1 MPLYEVLVERYIQA
15 TIWIDAADP
24 EEARTGAIEL
34 SDALPEGDWEHGNTG
49 AAVMPRAALAPHVD
63 EVWVGGEAGS
73 WVHGDDYDKG
83 VRS

>member
-34 SDALPEGDWEHGNTG
+34 SDAFPEGDWEHGSTDT
-49 AAVMPRAALAPHVD
+49 AVMPRETLAPYGD
-63 EVWVGGEAGS
+63 AVWVGGEAGR
-73 WVHGDDYDKG
+73 WVHGDDYDAG
-83 VRS
+83 VRE

>member
-34 SDALPEGDWEHGNTG
+34 SDASPEGDWEHGSTD
-49 AAVMPRAALAPHVD
+49 AAVMPRSSLQDHVGQ
-63 EVWVGGEAGS
+63 VWVGGEGGH
-73 WVHGDDYDKG
+73 WVHGDDYDMG
-83 VRS
+83 LLS